1 MGPQQLFDIDL
12 LWPLIVVFGNPFPF
26 AIQAC
31 FWVMRGAVFA
41 LRKISSE
48 HNCQLVLD
56 FLRSNCIFEFAKSPF
71 NHGNTCAVANMHR
84 ALAITG
90 TWSCHRLWFFDV
102 LTQATFAWVVRRVT
116 NTEGNEPT
124 FSQLLAE
131 TRPQVPQPADSHH
144 SKHPSPQK
152 GLDLCL
158 P

>member
-56 FLRSNCIFEFAKSPF
+56 FFKEQLHFRICKKPF
-71 NHGNTCAVANMHR
+71 
-84 ALAITG
+84 
-90 TWSCHRLWFFDV
+90 
-102 LTQATFAWVVRRVT
+102 
-116 NTEGNEPT
+116 
-124 FSQLLAE
+124 
-131 TRPQVPQPADSHH
+131 
-144 SKHPSPQK
+144 
-152 GLDLCL
+152 
-158 P
+158 